1 MRIRRLLKMPEEGAK
16 KTMWAEHFFL
26 GLMGLMSGFAV
37 AGGTF
42 ALIVAI
48 SVVPRIIGMS
58 RTARDVLRYETMII
72 AGGILGNLI
81 TVFPD
86 IPIPLGS
93 PMLVAFGLGS
103 GIQVGCL
110 VMALAEIMNVFP
122 IVFRRLQLK
131 IGMQWVITSL
141 AVGKALGGLWYF
153 FRLIGVDA

>member
-1 MRIRRLLKMPEEGAK
+1 
-16 KTMWAEHFFL
+16 MWVRHFFL
-26 GLMGLMSGFAV
+26 GLMGLTSGFAV

-58 RTARDVLRYETMII
+58 RTAKEVLRYENMII

-81 TVFPD
+81 TVFTD
-86 IPIPLGS
+86 MSIPFGR
-93 PMLVAFGLGS
+93 PMLVLYGLCS

-122 IVFRRLQLK
+122 IVFRRLKLK
-131 IGMQWVITSL
+131 IGMRWVITSL
-141 AVGKALGGLWYF
+141 AVGKVLGGLWYF
-153 FRLIGVDA
+153 FRQIGQ

>member
-1 MRIRRLLKMPEEGAK
+1 
-16 KTMWAEHFFL
+16 
-26 GLMGLMSGFAV
+26 
-37 AGGTF
+37 
-42 ALIVAI
+42 
-48 SVVPRIIGMS
+48 
-58 RTARDVLRYETMII
+58 
-72 AGGILGNLI
+72 
-81 TVFPD
+81 
-86 IPIPLGS
+86 
-93 PMLVAFGLGS
+93 MLVAFGLGS

>member
-1 MRIRRLLKMPEEGAK
+1 
-16 KTMWAEHFFL
+16 MWVRHFFL
-26 GLMGLMSGFAV
+26 GLMGLTSGFAV

-58 RTARDVLRYETMII
+58 RTAKEVLRYENMII

-81 TVFPD
+81 TVFTD
-86 IPIPLGS
+86 VSIPFGR
-93 PMLVAFGLGS
+93 PMLVLYGLCS

-122 IVFRRLQLK
+122 IVFRRMKLK
-131 IGMQWVITSL
+131 IGMRWVITSL
-141 AVGKALGGLWYF
+141 AVGKVLGGLWYF
-153 FRLIGVDA
+153 FRQIGQ